1 MPPELK
7 AGTGPVLAESLTS
20 VRFNIVCLLLIV
32 SLSGCRN
39 PTPEKVKSEAQSLRG
54 SIERHRAA
62 YLKSIELENALVAKT
77 LTWLSGPV
85 ATRDRGAL
93 ASEAGRFMEDWAR
106 VYFMPREMHAAIKQD
121 EYSAD
126 AVSQAH
132 ERILKHLKD
141 RYFILHDY
149 QRYAQHTSE
158 SDFSDA
164 PLGKMPSQ
172 LAEMKRRLE
181 THAAARD
188 EITPILAQ
196 LP

>member
-1 MPPELK
+1 MRL
-7 AGTGPVLAESLTS
+7 S
-20 VRFNIVCLLLIV
+20 IVCLPLIV
-32 SLSGCRN
+32 SLSGCRS
-39 PTPEKVKSEAQSLRG
+39 PSPEKAESEAQALRA
-54 SIERHRAA
+54 SIDRHRAA
-62 YLKSIELENALVAKT
+62 YLKSIQLENALVART

-85 ATRDRGAL
+85 ATRDRGEL
-93 ASEAGRFMEDWAR
+93 ASEAGRYMEDWAR

-126 AVSQAH
+126 AVCQAH
-132 ERILKHLKD
+132 EKILKHLKD

-149 QRYAQHTSE
+149 QRYAQYTSE
-158 SDFSDA
+158 SDFKDA
-164 PLGKMPSQ
+164 PPGRMPSQ